1 MHVGLKIII
10 SIIYYL
16 LVLFL
21 MQRYGKFLKLPNKIH
36 IKYYFRCI
44 FNVLLRFKY
53 SIPYLSVIVRS
64 EVSILT
70 SSIDG
75 ASRGSDGK
83 NTAAILTDRRQ
94 RENKCGRFRD
104 KHLKFQSYFKEIMLP
119 AVVSLHACR
128 SAGRGRGRLSGFPCM
143 M

>member
-1 MHVGLKIII
+1 MFCYVFNTLYLI
-10 SIIYYL
+10 S
-16 LVLFL
+16 V
-21 MQRYGKFLKLPNKIH
+21 
-36 IKYYFRCI
+36 
-44 FNVLLRFKY
+44 VVRF
-53 SIPYLSVIVRS
+53 

-83 NTAAILTDRRQ
+83 NAAAILTDRRQ

-104 KHLKFQSYFKEIMLP
+104 KHLKFQSYFKEIMFP
-119 AVVSLHACR
+119 AVVSLHAFR
-128 SAGRGRGRLSGFPCM
+128 SAGRGRGRHSDFPYM

>member
-1 MHVGLKIII
+1 MII

-44 FNVLLRFKY
+44 FNVLLRFRY
-53 SIPYLSVIVRS
+53 SIHYLSVVVRF

-70 SSIDG
+70 SLIDG

-83 NTAAILTDRRQ
+83 NAAAILTDRRQ

-104 KHLKFQSYFKEIMLP
+104 KHLKFQSYFKEIMHP

-128 SAGRGRGRLSGFPCM
+128 SAGRGGGFLASS
-143 M
+143 

>member
-1 MHVGLKIII
+1 M
-10 SIIYYL
+10 
-16 LVLFL
+16 
-21 MQRYGKFLKLPNKIH
+21 
-36 IKYYFRCI
+36 CI
-44 FNVLLRFKY
+44 FNVLLCFHH

-70 SSIDG
+70 SSIDS
-75 ASRGSDGK
+75 ASRGSDSK
-83 NTAAILTDRRQ
+83 NAAAILTDRRQ

-104 KHLKFQSYFKEIMLP
+104 KHLKFQSYFKEIMHL

-128 SAGRGRGRLSGFPCM
+128 SAGQGRGRLSGLPCM

>member
-1 MHVGLKIII
+1 MII

-21 MQRYGKFLKLPNKIH
+21 MQRYKEFPKLPNKIH

-44 FNVLLRFKY
+44 FNVLLRFQH
-53 SIPYLSVIVRS
+53 SIPYLSVICS
-64 EVSILT
+64 L
-70 SSIDG
+70 
-75 ASRGSDGK
+75 RGVDPHIFKRWCQPWQRWGK
-83 NTAAILTDRRQ
+83 NAAAILTDRRQ

-128 SAGRGRGRLSGFPCM
+128 SSGRGRGRCSGFPCM
-143 M
+143 T

>member
-1 MHVGLKIII
+1 M
-10 SIIYYL
+10 
-16 LVLFL
+16 
-21 MQRYGKFLKLPNKIH
+21 
-36 IKYYFRCI
+36 CI
-44 FNVLLRFKY
+44 FNVLLCFHH

-70 SSIDG
+70 SSIDS
-75 ASRGSDGK
+75 ASRGSDSK
-83 NTAAILTDRRQ
+83 NAAAILTDRRQ

-104 KHLKFQSYFKEIMLP
+104 KHLKFQSYFKEIMHP

-128 SAGRGRGRLSGFPCM
+128 SAGRGRGRLSGFPCIWM

>member
-1 MHVGLKIII
+1 M
-10 SIIYYL
+10 
-16 LVLFL
+16 
-21 MQRYGKFLKLPNKIH
+21 
-36 IKYYFRCI
+36 CI
-44 FNVLLRFKY
+44 VNDLLRFQH
-53 SIPYLSVIVRS
+53 SIAYLAVIVRY

-83 NTAAILTDRRQ
+83 NAAAILTNRRQ

-104 KHLKFQSYFKEIMLP
+104 KHLKFQSYFKEIMHL

-128 SAGRGRGRLSGFPCM
+128 SAGRGRGRRSGFPCM
-143 M
+143 T

>member
-1 MHVGLKIII
+1 MHVGLKMII

-21 MQRYGKFLKLPNKIH
+21 MQRYGYFLKLPNKIH

-44 FNVLLRFKY
+44 FNVLLRFKH
-53 SIPYLSVIVRS
+53 SIPYFQSLF
-64 EVSILT
+64 
-70 SSIDG
+70 
-75 ASRGSDGK
+75 ASRCRSSHLQKMVPAVAAIGK
-83 NTAAILTDRRQ
+83 NAAAILTDRRQ

-104 KHLKFQSYFKEIMLP
+104 KHLKFQSYLKEIMHP

-128 SAGRGRGRLSGFPCM
+128 SAGRGGGFLASS
-143 M
+143 

>member
-1 MHVGLKIII
+1 MHVGLKMII

-36 IKYYFRCI
+36 IKYYFMCI

-70 SSIDG
+70 SSKDG
-75 ASRGSDGK
+75 ASRGSDREKYCCYPHGPQ
-83 NTAAILTDRRQ
+83 AA
-94 RENKCGRFRD
+94 
-104 KHLKFQSYFKEIMLP
+104 
-119 AVVSLHACR
+119 
-128 SAGRGRGRLSGFPCM
+128 
-143 M
+143 

>member
-1 MHVGLKIII
+1 M
-10 SIIYYL
+10 
-16 LVLFL
+16 
-21 MQRYGKFLKLPNKIH
+21 
-36 IKYYFRCI
+36 CI
-44 FNVLLRFKY
+44 FNVLLRFQY
-53 SIPYLSVIVRS
+53 SIPFFQSLFALRCRS
-64 EVSILT
+64 SHLQKMVPAVAAI
-70 SSIDG
+70 
-75 ASRGSDGK
+75 GK

-119 AVVSLHACR
+119 DVVSLHACR

>member
-44 FNVLLRFKY
+44 FNVLLCFQH
-53 SIPYLSVIVRS
+53 SIPYLSIIVRS

-75 ASRGSDGK
+75 ASRGSDVK
-83 NTAAILTDRRQ
+83 NAAAILTDRRQ

-104 KHLKFQSYFKEIMLP
+104 KHLKFQSYFKEIMFP

-128 SAGRGRGRLSGFPCM
+128 SAGRSRGRRSCFPFI
-143 M
+143 

>member
-1 MHVGLKIII
+1 MANLAQPVI
-10 SIIYYL
+10 IIYYL

-21 MQRYGKFLKLPNKIH
+21 MQRYEEFLKLPNKIH

-83 NTAAILTDRRQ
+83 NAAAILTDRRQ

-128 SAGRGRGRLSGFPCM
+128 SAGRSRGRRSCFPFI
-143 M
+143 